1 MRLLVCARA
10 NYNKYGVFN
19 HVITVL
25 LRETADGRGIILS
38 RKLFTVGPVNVEP
51 EVLQAMTKPMITH
64 RSKEYKEL
72 HGNIMEKMKK
82 ALNTD
87 QDIFLVGGSAS
98 VLLEGSIRNGV
109 QNKSLGITN
118 GSFGNRSIE
127 IGELNGKTVDKVQ
140 VPWGMA
146 MKPEHIAGKVG
157 KDIEMVHWV
166 SNESSTGVFSD
177 SVALAKEVRAQ
188 NPDALVMVDAVTSAF
203 AMDLK
208 LKELQ
213 PDALVFGT
221 QKALALPPG
230 LAMVVVSEKMMERS
244 KSVTNKGFYTD
255 FQKLKKQNDV
265 NYALT
270 TPPVSL
276 MYALDFQLDRI
287 LKEGMAARY
296 RRHQEMA
303 DIVRNWAKEKLY
315 GIFPEE
321 GYQSNTIGVLN
332 RGDLDFDA
340 FHTKLKAQGY
350 EISNGYGEVKEKT
363 FRIGHMGDLT
373 PARVK
378 ELLSVMGD
386 IMEEM

>member
-1 MRLLVCARA
+1 M
-10 NYNKYGVFN
+10 
-19 HVITVL
+19 
-25 LRETADGRGIILS
+25 S

-51 EVLQAMTKPMITH
+51 EVLQAMTRPMITH

-72 HGNIMEKMKK
+72 HGNIIEKMKK
-82 ALNTD
+82 ALDTD

-98 VLLEGSIRNGV
+98 IFLEGAIRNGV
-109 QNKSLGITN
+109 RKKSLGMTN
-118 GSFGNRSIE
+118 GSFGLRSIE
-127 IGELNGKTVDKVQ
+127 IAELNGKEVDKVS
-140 VPWGMA
+140 VPWGEA
-146 MKPEHIAGKVG
+146 IKPEHIAGKVG

-177 SVALAKEVRAQ
+177 SCALAEEVRSQ

-208 LKELQ
+208 LKKLQ
-213 PDALVFGT
+213 PDAMIFGT

-230 LAMVVVSEKMMERS
+230 LGMLVVSEKLMEKS
-244 KSVTNKGFYTD
+244 KSVSDKGFYTD
-255 FQKLKKQNDV
+255 LAKLKKQNDV

-287 LKEGMAARY
+287 LKEGMASRY
-296 RRHQEMA
+296 RRHEEMA
-303 DIVRNWAKEKLY
+303 NLVRNWADKNLY

-321 GYQSNTIGVLN
+321 GYRSNTIGVLN
-332 RGDLDFDA
+332 RGSLDFDK
-340 FHTKLKAQGY
+340 FHSALKSKGY

-373 PARVK
+373 PARVG
-378 ELLSVMGD
+378 ELLSVMGETL
-386 IMEEM
+386 EEIQ